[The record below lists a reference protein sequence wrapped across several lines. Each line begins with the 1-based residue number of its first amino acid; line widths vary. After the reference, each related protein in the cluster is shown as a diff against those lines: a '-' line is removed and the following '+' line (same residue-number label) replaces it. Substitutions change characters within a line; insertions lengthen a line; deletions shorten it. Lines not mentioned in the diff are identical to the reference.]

1 MDLATGGHLR
11 PRGNEHRPV
20 LQMTV
25 ASAVIVVFM
34 AWCILMSIIW
44 CLIFGHAI
52 YSWFKIS

>member
-25 ASAVIVVFM
+25 ASAVIVV
-34 AWCILMSIIW
+34 WHGVS
-44 CLIFGHAI
+44 
-52 YSWFKIS
+52 